1 MIKKIFLLFL
11 CLSFFP
17 LFAQEDNDK
26 NLDNTS
32 SDISSEISDELNSY
46 KELLT
51 ELSLQKQNLEKENEQ
66 IQKALSISNQ
76 AFDRVTNAYWAL
88 FTIIITIV
96 IFIFTGNIIVQ
107 HFDKKRIS
115 KELFEEIFS
124 KCKEE
129 IDTANKENKQIISN
143 ISKEVDQKV
152 QYQTQEAIKGVKK
165 LQLEMLKQQLEK
177 EKTENEIQSSM
188 HTTLKIISLYFD
200 LYSEINTYDAE
211 IIDNFNYLKK
221 CLNTGNKFWSWNFES
236 VNSLKI
242 LCPQRLSNEFD
253 KVLKIAE
260 YD

>member
-66 IQKALSISNQ
+66 IQKALSISNK

-143 ISKEVDQKV
+143 ISKEVYQKV

-200 LYSEINTYDAE
+200 LYSEINTYDTE

-221 CLNTGNKFWSWNFES
+221 CLNTGNNFWSWNFKS